1 MFVYDVRFSSKAI
14 KKSVENTKMGTIRCP
29 KCRKVINEN
38 DRKCEYCGFDGIH
51 TYVSKQKRTENEGKS
66 SGSNSNSVI
75 GFVFLSFIV
84 LVCVLVIVAKW
95 NSGNKK
101 CKVCGGTGY
110 YEKKTCVFCD
120 GTGESDINPYKEVYG
135 N

>member
-1 MFVYDVRFSSKAI
+1 MKMIGNVNIVVLMEYIHMFQN
-14 KKSVENTKMGTIRCP
+14 KKEQKMRENHLA
-29 KCRKVINEN
+29 VIL
-38 DRKCEYCGFDGIH
+38 I
-51 TYVSKQKRTENEGKS
+51 
-66 SGSNSNSVI
+66 
-75 GFVFLSFIV
+75 VFLSFIV